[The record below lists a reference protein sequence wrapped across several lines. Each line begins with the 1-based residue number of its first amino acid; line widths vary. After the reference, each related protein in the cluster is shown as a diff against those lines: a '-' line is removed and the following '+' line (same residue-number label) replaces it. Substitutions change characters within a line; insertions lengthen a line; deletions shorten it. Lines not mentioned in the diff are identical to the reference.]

1 MKTVVLAFEDQ
12 YYEELFTLIKRLR
25 RDQGLAGMVLFGT
38 SVRGTGGFINEV
50 PKLLRIPPG
59 QASVLPDL
67 VVCLADADRP
77 GNLLPGAADSPISD
91 DGRALDEWVTQF
103 EGAWREY
110 LLTTARISPQD
121 HVRVTTVCLRWSK
134 ESLLVASPD
143 VLLEHAAKRERR
155 AEVQTILDQC
165 RPSPIGLADQEYS
178 LRYRSPED
186 CLNQIFAAIEGRSYK
201 KGRHDEDLLRDYIS
215 RDPGHRG
222 RLLRRCPDLAR
233 LLAVLT

>member
-91 DGRALDEWVTQF
+91 DGRALDE
-103 EGAWREY
+103 
-110 LLTTARISPQD
+110 
-121 HVRVTTVCLRWSK
+121 
-134 ESLLVASPD
+134 
-143 VLLEHAAKRERR
+143 
-155 AEVQTILDQC
+155 
-165 RPSPIGLADQEYS
+165 
-178 LRYRSPED
+178 
-186 CLNQIFAAIEGRSYK
+186 
-201 KGRHDEDLLRDYIS
+201 
-215 RDPGHRG
+215 
-222 RLLRRCPDLAR
+222 
-233 LLAVLT
+233 